1 MHILSTEHNPILSAR
16 ISHSRSSE
24 AASYLVLQTP
34 IQNTNS

>member
-1 MHILSTEHNPILSAR
+1 MHILSTEYNPILGAG
-16 ISHSRSSE
+16 ISHSSSE